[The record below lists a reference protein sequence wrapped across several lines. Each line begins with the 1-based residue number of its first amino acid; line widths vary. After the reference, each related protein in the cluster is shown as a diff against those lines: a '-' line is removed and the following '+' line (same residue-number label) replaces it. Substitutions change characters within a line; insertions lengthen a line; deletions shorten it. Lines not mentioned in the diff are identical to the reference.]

1 MTDELRVAV
10 VGAGFAGLAAADAL
24 VASGIEVVVLEARDR
39 VGGRVWSR
47 ELGNGAVV
55 EMGAEFV
62 LPGND
67 SMLAVVERF
76 GHGLWDKGMRYG
88 DREPRGGRAVAPGS
102 MQEAIGL
109 IGEALADVAAGTS
122 AAALL
127 DGLPLDPGA
136 SEAIRARLEVSAA
149 ATADRV
155 PASALAGLAA
165 HSDDICPSVA
175 GGNQRVAH
183 ALAAGLGS
191 AVHLASPVERIAW
204 TEDGAVVSAA
214 GGEIA
219 VDRVVLAV
227 PASVVDRIAF
237 DPPLPAQLRAA
248 YAAVGYGNAAKL
260 FVPLARGTTTSAVL
274 SVPERYWAWT
284 ATGAEGVQPVVSAF
298 AGSAPALE
306 RLGVSEGPAMWLASL
321 ARLRPDLSLMA
332 DDAVLVAWDDDPW
345 VAAAYS
351 CEVPGSSAFAPVGP
365 FHACGEH
372 TCDGSAALMDG
383 ALASGERAAAEVVG
397 AR

>member
-1 MTDELRVAV
+1 MTGELRVAV

-24 VASGIEVVVLEARDR
+24 IASGIEVVVLEARDR

-55 EMGAEFV
+55 EMGAEFI

-67 SMLAVVERF
+67 SMLAIVERF
-76 GHGLWDKGMRYG
+76 GLGLWDKGMLYG
-88 DREPRGGRAVAPGS
+88 DREPRGGRGLAAGA
-102 MQEAIGL
+102 MHTALEL

-155 PASALAGLAA
+155 AASALAGLAA

-191 AVHLASPVERIAW
+191 ALHLGSPVERIAW

-214 GGEIA
+214 AAEIT

-237 DPPLPAQLRAA
+237 DPPLPGQLRAA
-248 YAAVGYGNAAKL
+248 YDAVGYGNAAKL
-260 FVPLARGTTTSAVL
+260 FVPLAGERGRAPSCPCPSGTGPGRRRARKGYRPSSALSPDPRRRSSGWVCRRDRRRGSHRSRGFGPTSLSCSTTPCSWSGTTI
-274 SVPERYWAWT
+274 P
-284 ATGAEGVQPVVSAF
+284 
-298 AGSAPALE
+298 GS
-306 RLGVSEGPAMWLASL
+306 
-321 ARLRPDLSLMA
+321 RP
-332 DDAVLVAWDDDPW
+332 P
-345 VAAAYS
+345 YS
-351 CEVPGSSAFAPVGP
+351 CEAPGSSAFAPVGP

-372 TCDGSAALMDG
+372 TCDGNAALMDG
-383 ALASGERAAAEVVG
+383 ALASGQRVAAEILG
-397 AR
+397 TR